1 MLVPET
7 KGGQDHDDI
16 LGFPGDGF
24 QDPEGGDPPETMET
38 DFHSGT
44 EPMTEEAAGSGPIS
58 VKNGKKCVPGPSDEF
73 VTDRIKVL

>member
-1 MLVPET
+1 MLVPEA

-16 LGFPGDGF
+16 LGFPRDGF

-44 EPMTEEAAGSGPIS
+44 EIFVFENFGFEE
-58 VKNGKKCVPGPSDEF
+58 
-73 VTDRIKVL
+73 